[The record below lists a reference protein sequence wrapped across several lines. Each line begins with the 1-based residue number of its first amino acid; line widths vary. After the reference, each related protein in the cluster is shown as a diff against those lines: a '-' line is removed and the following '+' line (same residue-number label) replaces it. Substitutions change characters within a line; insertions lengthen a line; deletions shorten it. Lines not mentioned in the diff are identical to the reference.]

1 MNSTRTIESYKGY
14 EIEAIVVRLTDDIF
28 TAYGY
33 VRSTKMIRIGL
44 PFEKSFK
51 TGGQYSTVDAALK
64 AGIRFAR
71 ATIDDVYETYLRAT
85 DFPTGLEVGEIP
97 K

>member
-1 MNSTRTIESYKGY
+1 MNSMRTIESYKGY

-51 TGGQYSTVDAALK
+51 TGGTVFDRGYGSQSRNK
-64 AGIRFAR
+64 VCQGH
-71 ATIDDVYETYLRAT
+71 Y
-85 DFPTGLEVGEIP
+85 
-97 K
+97 